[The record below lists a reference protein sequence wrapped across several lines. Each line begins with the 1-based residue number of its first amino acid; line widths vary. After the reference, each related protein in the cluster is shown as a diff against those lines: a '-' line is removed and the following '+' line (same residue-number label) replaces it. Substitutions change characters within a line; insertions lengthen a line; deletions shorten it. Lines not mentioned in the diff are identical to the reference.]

1 MKRILLLWIIC
12 FPLLLSGCAQPQIVD
27 ENRIVHVVGFDTKG
41 KSINGTILYPEYTHG
56 VETKP
61 QTQSTTAETFETIT
75 SHLSSE
81 SPYKIVLGQMSALL
95 FGKSVAQNGI
105 SDIVENLLRN
115 PDIGRDVQLAVVD
128 GSTEKLLKH
137 VVKNDSLYLMQ
148 LIEQN
153 IKNESIPRTNLHVF
167 LYDYFSF
174 LTDPFIPHIQQ
185 KEQGTAAITGLAFLK
200 KDKVVMYAD
209 RQDAFLV
216 KLLVTPTQNGRYEM
230 TLKKG
235 DQKGTIVIQN
245 LLGDSTYYVTE
256 NRGSPKVSITLQLNG
271 LIEKAPAWI
280 NLTKKK
286 DIIYIKRQLEKTLEK
301 KLLTLARRFQ
311 KKEID
316 PLGIREEIRSRSR
329 KWDSKQIRNMYPS
342 LSITVKAKV
351 NVVQS
356 GIGE

>member
-1 MKRILLLWIIC
+1 MKRILLLWITC
-12 FPLLLSGCAQPQIVD
+12 FLLVGCAQPQIVD
-27 ENRIVHVVGFDTKG
+27 ENRIVHVAGFDTEG

-61 QTQSTTAETFETIT
+61 QMQSTTAQTFETIT

-81 SPYKIVLGQMSALL
+81 SPYKIVLGQMSTLL

-128 GSTEKLLKH
+128 GSAEKLLNN
-137 VVKNDSLYLMQ
+137 VVKNDSLYLTQ

-174 LTDPFIPHIQQ
+174 LSDPFVPHIQK
-185 KEQGTAAITGLAFLK
+185 KEQGSVAVTGLAFFK
-200 KDKVVMYAD
+200 EDKVVMYVNQ
-209 RQDAFLV
+209 QDAFLV

-230 TLKKG
+230 TLKKEG
-235 DQKGTIVIQN
+235 KKGTIVIQN
-245 LLGDSTYYVTE
+245 LLGGSTFYVTQD
-256 NRGSPKVSITLQLNG
+256 GASPNVKITLQLDG

-286 DIIYIKRQLEKTLEK
+286 DILYIKRQLEKTLEK

-311 KKEID
+311 EKEID

-342 LSITVKAKV
+342 ISITVKAKV